1 MKIYDNYS
9 YYYGNSYEE
18 TILMGIVMIIT
29 IVLLVWAL
37 FSLGSYILKGIGM
50 YTIAKRLG
58 VDYAW
63 LAFIPFARTYLHGEL
78 AGSIMLKKKK
88 IQNPG
93 VWLLALPFLY
103 SAIYS
108 IFYAIIW
115 FMGFGTMMKVASYD
129 YMPYNLNVSTGN
141 IMGIIIVFLIL
152 MVIVLGYTAFYKA
165 LQVLV
170 NHQILERFTSKNM
183 SIVHSILCTI
193 IPLYESICFFVMR
206 NRTFNPG
213 MEPPAST
220 PFMQSPPP
228 ESYYGNYSQNGY
240 SGGFTQG
247 GYENYNGTPGTAGT
261 NNYRNSGG
269 QPTQTDSN
277 NYGNSGGQPTQTDSN
292 NYGNSGGQPVQSE
305 TNYNSYN
312 HWDGS
317 LMQEGTNSYG
327 GGSSAQ
333 SDISSQSPAAQSH
346 DADSPSTSTDYHS
359 SGILQTEDAS
369 AKGLTVSIDSTVFNE
384 NLQTGAAALPAENED
399 AIRFTDSSED
409 KRSDTN

>member
-1 MKIYDNYS
+1 MRNYDS
-9 YYYGNSYEE
+9 YGYYDHSYEE
-18 TILMGIVMIIT
+18 TIVMGIVMIIM

-58 VDYAW
+58 MDYAW

-103 SAIYS
+103 SAVYS

-115 FMGFGTMMKVASYD
+115 FMGFGTLMRAASYD
-129 YMPYNLNVSTGN
+129 YMPYNFNVSTGN

-165 LQVLV
+165 LEVLV

-206 NRTFNPG
+206 NRAFNPG

-228 ESYYGNYSQNGY
+228 ESYYNNYSQNGY
-240 SGGFTQG
+240 SGTSTPDGSGNF
-247 GYENYNGTPGTAGT
+247 NGVHKAAGT
-261 NNYRNSGG
+261 NDYKNWGG
-269 QPTQTDSN
+269 QPAQTDFSIHPFTDGSHN
-277 NYGNSGGQPTQTDSN
+277 TDSATGVD
-292 NYGNSGGQPVQSE
+292 Y
-305 TNYNSYN
+305 
-312 HWDGS
+312 
-317 LMQEGTNSYG
+317 
-327 GGSSAQ
+327 
-333 SDISSQSPAAQSH
+333 PA
-346 DADSPSTSTDYHS
+346 S
-359 SGILQTEDAS
+359 SGILPTEDAS
-369 AKGLTVSIDSTVFNE
+369 AKGLSVS
-384 NLQTGAAALPAENED
+384 
-399 AIRFTDSSED
+399 TDSIASNETTQAEASASSPTGDADGITSADSASED
-409 KRSDTN
+409 KRIDTN

>member
-1 MKIYDNYS
+1 MRNYDS
-9 YYYGNSYEE
+9 YGYYDHSYEE
-18 TILMGIVMIIT
+18 TIVMGIVMIIM

-58 VDYAW
+58 MDYAW

-103 SAIYS
+103 SAVYS

-115 FMGFGTMMKVASYD
+115 FMGFGTLMRAASYD

-165 LQVLV
+165 LEVLV

-206 NRTFNPG
+206 NRAFNPG

-228 ESYYGNYSQNGY
+228 ESYYNNYSQNGY
-240 SGGFTQG
+240 SGTSSPD
-247 GYENYNGTPGTAGT
+247 GYRNFNGVPGAAGT
-261 NNYRNSGG
+261 NDYKNWGG
-269 QPTQTDSN
+269 QPAQTDSN
-277 NYGNSGGQPTQTDSN
+277 NYENWGGQPAQTDSN
-292 NYGNSGGQPVQSE
+292 NYENRGGQPAQTDFSIHPF
-305 TNYNSYN
+305 T
-312 HWDGS
+312 DGS
-317 LMQEGTNSYG
+317 HNTD
-327 GGSSAQ
+327 SATGV
-333 SDISSQSPAAQSH
+333 DYPA
-346 DADSPSTSTDYHS
+346 S
-359 SGILQTEDAS
+359 SGILPTEDAS
-369 AKGLTVSIDSTVFNE
+369 AIGPSVS
-384 NLQTGAAALPAENED
+384 
-399 AIRFTDSSED
+399 TDSIASNETTQAGASASSPTGDADGITSADSASED
-409 KRSDTN
+409 KRIDTN